1 LKGSI
6 LTNSN
11 PVQVKAKIS
20 GVFYRAPNPEADPF
34 VEVGSVVKKGQ
45 AIALLESMKLFS
57 KVKSPVAGRI
67 AEIKGTNGEAVNT
80 GQTLFLIQP
89 IT

>member
-1 LKGSI
+1 LS
-6 LTNSN
+6 TSS

-20 GVFYRAPNPEADPF
+20 GVFYRSPSPEADPF
-34 VEVGSVVKKGQ
+34 VEVGSMVKKGQ

-57 KVKSPVAGRI
+57 KVKSPVAGEI

-80 GQTLFLIQP
+80 GETLFVIRP
-89 IT
+89 MN

>member
-1 LKGSI
+1 MENAS
-6 LTNSN
+6 
-11 PVQVKAKIS
+11 PVEVKAKIS
-20 GVFYRAPNPEADPF
+20 GVFYRASSPEADPF
-34 VEVGSVVKKGQ
+34 VEVGSVVEKGQ

-67 AEIKGTNGEAVNT
+67 VEIKGTNGEPVNT
-80 GQTLFLIQP
+80 GQTLFVIQP